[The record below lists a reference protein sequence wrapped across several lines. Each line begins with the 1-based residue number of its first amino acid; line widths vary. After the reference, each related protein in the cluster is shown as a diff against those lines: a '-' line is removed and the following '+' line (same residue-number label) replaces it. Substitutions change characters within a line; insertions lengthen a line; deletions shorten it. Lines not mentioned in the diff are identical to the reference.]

1 MEISA
6 KTKVFAVL
14 GDPIAHT
21 LSPMIQNHAAA
32 LRGID
37 MAYHAFHVVPDDLEN
52 AVKGGAALGIS
63 GFNITV
69 PHKKSVMAYLCGIN
83 EDARA
88 IGAVNTL
95 KLTENGYVGYNTDV
109 IGAYYALE
117 TNGIE
122 IQGRTVVILGAGG
135 AGNACAA
142 MAVSRGAKRVL
153 ILNRTLATAAQ
164 LAARLN
170 EHYGAYGCEICAG
183 DIISV
188 NDTEKAD
195 IVINCTTL
203 GFGGRAD
210 MSPVN
215 DVKWYEKAGVSA
227 VFDAVYSPWETRLL
241 REAQQA
247 GIKTVNGFPMLV
259 YQALAAQEIWFDIEY
274 TAQERR
280 GICDELTEKYLSLK
294 R

>member
-14 GDPIAHT
+14 GDPIEHT
-21 LSPMIQNHAAA
+21 LSPMIQNYAAA
-32 LRGID
+32 LRGLD
-37 MAYHAFHVVPDDLEN
+37 LKYHAFHVLPENLEN
-52 AVKGGAALGIS
+52 AVKGGLALGIS

-69 PHKKSVMAYLCGIN
+69 PHKKSVMKYLCALDKN
-83 EDARA
+83 AEA

-95 KLTENGYVGYNTDV
+95 KLTENGYMGFNTDV

-122 IQGRTVVILGAGG
+122 IKNKTVAVIGAGG

-142 MAVSRGAKRVL
+142 MAASRGAEKVF
-153 ILNRTLATAAQ
+153 IANRTVSTAKALA
-164 LAARLN
+164 
-170 EHYGAYGCEICAG
+170 EHLLKFYSCDISTVGMDEIY
-183 DIISV
+183 DIA
-188 NDTEKAD
+188 AD

-203 GFGGRAD
+203 GFGGKAD
-210 MSPVN
+210 MTPVEN
-215 DVKWYEKAGVSA
+215 VKWYKKAGVSA

-241 REAQQA
+241 REAREE

-259 YQALAAQEIWFDIEY
+259 YQALAAQEIWLDISH
-274 TAQERR
+274 TAQERQK
-280 GICDELTEKYLSLK
+280 ICEELIKRYLSQEK
-294 R
+294 